1 MQKEVV
7 PSHNLQGHAFEQQN
21 PFGLKEDNPL
31 QRNCHSKLNYPS
43 LTHTEQECQEIL
55 IQE

>member
-7 PSHNLQGHAFEQQN
+7 PSHNLQDHTFEQQN